1 MGSRPER
8 KERDVTE
15 IDRLLVLIECQNIER
30 EVEYL
35 AGGGVVSPAEFG
47 RLLARVARVASVA
60 GVEVTA

>member
-1 MGSRPER
+1 M
-8 KERDVTE
+8 TE

-60 GVEVTA
+60 GVEVSA